1 MSIDI
6 TEQQSLELF
15 RIMDQNKDGLVTWED
30 WIKNIHFEENN
41 QKMKELVKFIK
52 NKRYGISKV
61 LGLLGFEGVRRV
73 SVFSLKEGLI
83 KIWPGCSQ
91 EDALLLSKYIA
102 KGKEEIEVE
111 RIIDALNV
119 KEDQQVEVDKE
130 WEAKFMG
137 RIKRKMGENNV
148 TEE

>member
-1 MSIDI
+1 
-6 TEQQSLELF
+6 
-15 RIMDQNKDGLVTWED
+15 
-30 WIKNIHFEENN
+30 
-41 QKMKELVKFIK
+41 MKELIRFIK

-102 KGKEEIEVE
+102 KGKEEI
-111 RIIDALNV
+111 
-119 KEDQQVEVDKE
+119 
-130 WEAKFMG
+130 
-137 RIKRKMGENNV
+137 
-148 TEE
+148 